1 VSDTL
6 RFTAAAADLA
16 ALEADLGIIG
26 KFEDDAD
33 PGGPGGQKLIAR
45 LGEIARQDQFQGQFG
60 KRLLWHAPPDDDLR
74 CRRYLLLGLGPRAD
88 FTLERYRRCLGE
100 ALVEADGLGAVR
112 AAVALP
118 PGDAGDAGALAMG
131 LAIAEGAL
139 LGTYRFDRYR
149 SESRAGRRHLRE
161 VAVAAGRAALPALK
175 DGMADGERTAAAT
188 CLARDLVN
196 EPAGTLSPPRMT
208 EIAREV
214 AGRGSG
220 LEFKLF
226 GPDDLRR
233 MGMGGILGV
242 SQGSHHPAQL
252 IQLHYRPA
260 GKAVGKVVL
269 IGKGLTFDS
278 GGLSIKTSEGM
289 ETMKCDM
296 AGSAAVLGALSSL
309 PGIAPAVEVVGLLG
323 MAENMPGGGAIRPGD
338 VLRIMNGKT
347 VEVRNTDAEGRL
359 VLADCLSYASTLEG
373 VDAAI
378 DLATLTGACVVAL
391 GPMTSGVMGN
401 NRSLVT
407 SILQAAASAGEKMW
421 ELPLYPEYREHIR
434 SDIADV
440 KNIGIRW
447 GGAITAGLFL
457 QEFVRAD
464 LAWTHIDIAGPAF
477 GDKDYSYMY
486 KGGTGAGVRTLIR
499 YLCERAG

>member
-1 VSDTL
+1 MSETL
-6 RFTAAAADLA
+6 RFTAVAGDLS
-16 ALEADLGIIG
+16 ALEADVGILGT
-26 KFEDDAD
+26 FEGDAA
-33 PGGPGGQKLIAR
+33 PGGPVGAELIAAIS
-45 LGEIARQDQFQGQFG
+45 EIASRDQFQGRVG
-60 KRLLWHAPPDDDLR
+60 KSLLWHAPADGRSR
-74 CRRYLLLGLGPRAD
+74 CSRYLLIGLGPRTD
-88 FTLERYRRCLGE
+88 FNLERYRRCLGA
-100 ALVEADGLGAVR
+100 ALVEADRIGAAR

-118 PGDAGDAGALAMG
+118 PGEFGEAEARDLGT
-131 LAIAEGAL
+131 AIAEGAL

-149 SESRAGRRHLRE
+149 REPRAGRRNLRE
-161 VAVAAGRAALPALK
+161 VAVAAGGTALAAIQAGLAS
-175 DGMADGERTAAAT
+175 GELTAAAT

-196 EPAGTLSPPRMT
+196 EPAGVLSPPRMT

-226 GPDDLRR
+226 GPEDMTR

-242 SQGSHHPAQL
+242 AQGSHHPPQL

-260 GKAVGKVVL
+260 GTAKGKVAL

-278 GGLSIKTSEGM
+278 GGLSIKSSEGM
-289 ETMKCDM
+289 TTMKCDM
-296 AGSAAVLGALSSL
+296 AGSAAVLGAMSIL
-309 PGIAPAVEVVGLLG
+309 PQIAPAVEVFGLLG

-338 VLRIMNGKT
+338 VLKIMNGKT
-347 VEVRNTDAEGRL
+347 VEVLNTDAEGRL
-359 VLADCLSYASTLEG
+359 VLADCLSYVSTLEG
-373 VDAAI
+373 VDTAI
-378 DLATLTGACVVAL
+378 DLATLTGACMVAL

-401 NRSLVT
+401 DRALV
-407 SILQAAASAGEKMW
+407 SAVLEAAGAAGEKMW
-421 ELPLYPEYREHIR
+421 ELPLSPEYREHIR

-447 GGAITAGLFL
+447 GGAIIAGLFL
-457 QEFVRAD
+457 QEFVRSD

-477 GDKDYSYMY
+477 GDKEYSYIG

-499 YLCERAG
+499 YLTDRAA